1 MNYTNNYHLPQWVE
15 TDRILMEDFND
26 AMAGI
31 EAGLGSNA
39 QAAAAAQS
47 AAQAAQSAAE
57 TADNKASAVADAYTP
72 GNQPYAVGSYT
83 GTGADMTITLGFRP
97 KFVIISGMGT
107 DVMLNQSDEWTT
119 YFGLCDGTVLSNRLA
134 FTDSGFLVRARH
146 VAYDYFPDFTDT
158 GRVYG
163 YIAFR

>member
-15 TDRILMEDFND
+15 SDRILMEDFND

-31 EAGLGSNA
+31 DQGIQGAKAAADTAESKADAA
-39 QAAAAAQS
+39 QAAAEIAQS
-47 AAQAAQSAAE
+47 SA
-57 TADNKASAVADAYTP
+57 DAVADAYTP

-134 FTDSGFLVRARH
+134 FTDTGFLVRARH
-146 VAYDYFPDFTDT
+146 AAYDYFPDFTDT